1 MGNSS
6 KTTIKKVWG
15 KAKPIK
21 GKNPDVWR
29 KDSKG
34 NKIRFGSYGTQGK
47 YGWEIDHKRP
57 QSKVGVSMEEI
68 SSHYIGKKIERKV
81 KGKTIA
87 PKIPVLK
94 PKINL

>member
-57 QSKVGVSMEEI
+57 QSKGGSEHGRNLQPLHWKENR
-68 SSHYIGKKIERKV
+68 KKGDKY
-81 KGKTIA
+81 
-87 PKIPVLK
+87 
-94 PKINL
+94 